1 MFADAFVFGVL
12 SNFVK
17 QVMVL
22 SNGLRC
28 LTEALG
34 DDFEDGAIEG
44 IRNFLVELANSEAW
58 DGFDLARVGLNFPT
72 QDT

>member
-17 QVMVL
+17 QLMVL

-28 LTEALG
+28 ITEALG
-34 DDFEDGAIEG
+34 DNFEDSAFEG
-44 IRNFLVELANSEAW
+44 SRNFLVELANSKTW
-58 DGFDLARVGLNFPT
+58 DCLDLT
-72 QDT
+72 